1 MRYSRQL
8 WFGLGLLSQLVT
20 AVTPEVYNNG
30 DCTRPRRFR
39 GLAHTNALMRHSAD
53 TFDAPRGVPLLALS
67 APNQMSKI
75 VGLGKRSPAVPAGV
89 SVSVRANVEVGG
101 QSGLQPCADDCDHPH
116 PPPSE
121 EPIVISG
128 PGTLPRSDSYLT
140 LDDARTGLLL
150 DDEPFRPVG
159 INIYWLCNDENIEGR
174 PKGYPTDKTRVREA
188 LAAAVAMGAN
198 TVRIG
203 SCGTSLGFH
212 DAIQPDLHHYADDD
226 GMDIHDYAIWA
237 AGRYGRKYR
246 FLGSYLAVP
255 NIGMRCAVKVILTLT
270 DNYDYYH
277 GGKYTILRWLGEPTD
292 DAGARFFADERPIQV
307 YLRYAKW
314 VLGRVNRYNN
324 IAYGEDP
331 TVSIIETGNELGAYM
346 GKEGYP
352 PLNWTDRVAQRI
364 KQLAPLALVMD
375 GTDGIYKASLI
386 MAAAKATAP
395 GLLSPHI
402 DIVTDHPYPRD
413 INLFRTQAQLAKS
426 ANKVFLLGEMNW
438 LPTGATNANLS
449 DYLEVLD
456 KYPSGKNHRGIS
468 LACADSRYY
477 LMCYIVGVLV
487 WSLFTHDSQCSE
499 YVLHNDSYSIY
510 YPDGPN
516 TPEEKQN
523 IWSLVQWFYR
533 VTDRAVPAVLP
544 VQACPQE
551 VF

>member
-8 WFGLGLLSQLVT
+8 WFGLGLISQLVT

-39 GLAHTNALMRHSAD
+39 GLAHINALMRRSAD
-53 TFDAPRGVPLLALS
+53 TFDASRGVPLLASS

-75 VGLGKRSPAVPAGV
+75 VGLGKRSPAVPSGV

-101 QSGLQPCADDCDHPH
+101 QSRLQPCDDGCEHPY

-140 LDDARTGLLL
+140 LDDTRTGLLL

-159 INIYWLCNDENIEGR
+159 IRLCNDKNIEGR
-174 PKGYPTDKTRVREA
+174 PKGYPTDKTRVQEA
-188 LAAAVAMGAN
+188 LAAAVAM
-198 TVRIG
+198 
-203 SCGTSLGFH
+203 
-212 DAIQPDLHHYADDD
+212 
-226 GMDIHDYAIWA
+226 
-237 AGRYGRKYR
+237 
-246 FLGSYLAVP
+246 
-255 NIGMRCAVKVILTLT
+255 VKVILTLT

-277 GGKYTILRWLGEPTD
+277 GGKYTILRWLGEPTV

-386 MAAAKATAP
+386 MAAGPISNLPAGRAAYVRPDTFSHPSVDGRSAKATAP
-395 GLLSPHI
+395 GLLSPHV

-413 INLFRTQAQLAKS
+413 INLFRTQAKLAKS

-438 LPTGATNANLS
+438 LPTGATNAKLS

-456 KYPSGKNHRGIS
+456 NYPSGKNHRGIP

-487 WSLFTHDSQCSE
+487 WSLFAHDSQCSD

>member
-30 DCTRPRRFR
+30 DCTSSRRFR

-101 QSGLQPCADDCDHPH
+101 QSGLQPCADDCDHPQ

-237 AGRYGRKYR
+237 AGRYD
-246 FLGSYLAVP
+246 L
-255 NIGMRCAVKVILTLT
+255 KVILTLT

-375 GTDGIYKASLI
+375 GTDGIYNWST
-386 MAAAKATAP
+386 KATAP

-456 KYPSGKNHRGIS
+456 KYPS
-468 LACADSRYY
+468 
-477 LMCYIVGVLV
+477 VGVLV